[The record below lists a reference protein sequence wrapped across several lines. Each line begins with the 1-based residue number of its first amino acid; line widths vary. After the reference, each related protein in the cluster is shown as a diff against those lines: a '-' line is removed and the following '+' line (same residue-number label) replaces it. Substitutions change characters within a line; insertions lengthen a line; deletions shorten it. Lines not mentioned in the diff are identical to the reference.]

1 MFKHLKFY
9 YEYVLLTRC
18 PWVKVDLSSQFTF
31 KSVSIAFS
39 FLIGKNVKVEKYVFP
54 WFWCGEAQRRQVNEA
69 HTFLGTERK
78 VVSTLHGR
86 WFSKV
91 GEFSS
96 VPIHLSQPLRDHFPV
111 CQRQCFTEGYGLYSL
126 NSWNLESTLLPLG
139 VFGPLIFLLSV
150 KLWNSLW
157 NSEFPWF
164 WTFSSISEWRKDVI
178 SVIERKL

>member
-18 PWVKVDLSSQFTF
+18 PRVKVDLSSQFSF

-39 FLIGKNVKVEKYVFP
+39 FLIGKNVKVKKYVFP
-54 WFWCGEAQRRQVNEA
+54 WFWRGGAQRRRQVNEA
-69 HTFLGTERK
+69 HLLGNRK
-78 VVSTLHGR
+78 VVSILRGR

-126 NSWNLESTLLPLG
+126 NS
-139 VFGPLIFLLSV
+139 
-150 KLWNSLW
+150 
-157 NSEFPWF
+157 
-164 WTFSSISEWRKDVI
+164 
-178 SVIERKL
+178 